1 MRSQLN
7 RVFFFA
13 VLVSVVVG
21 CSVDV
26 VLGVSEE
33 EASTVLAAAESNV
46 VVCYSAVAEADE
58 VGANV
63 TALLTR
69 LGEAGEL
76 LSLGELAFSKGDY
89 DSALTYAGQSQERLS
104 GFVDEAEDLEELA
117 FNEQYM
123 SFTITILGSVIGVV
137 VVVVGGVVFWFL
149 LKKRVTEGA
158 GE

>member
-1 MRSQLN
+1 MRRQLN

-13 VLVSVVVG
+13 GLVSVVVG
-21 CSVDV
+21 GSVDV

-58 VGANV
+58 AGANV

-76 LSLGELAFSKGDY
+76 LSSGELAFNSGDY
-89 DSALTYAGQSQERLS
+89 DSAFAYAGQSQEMLS
-104 GFVDEAEDLEELA
+104 GFADEAEDLAELA
-117 FNEQYM
+117 FNEHYM
-123 SFTITILGSVIGVV
+123 SFTTDVLIFVAGTSVI
-137 VVVVGGVVFWFL
+137 VVGSIIVWLL
-149 LKKRVTEGA
+149 LKKRTLGRVSK
-158 GE
+158 

>member
-46 VVCYSAVAEADE
+46 VACYSAVAEADE

-76 LSLGELAFSKGDY
+76 LSLGELAFSKEDY
-89 DSALTYAGQSQERLS
+89 DSALTYAGQSQEMLS
-104 GFVDEAEDLEELA
+104 GFADEAHDLEELA
-117 FNEQYM
+117 FNEHYW
-123 SFTITILGSVIGVV
+123 SFTTTILGSVIGVV

-158 GE
+158 GK

>member
-21 CSVDV
+21 GSVDV

-33 EASTVLAAAESNV
+33 EASTVLAAAEVNV

-63 TALLTR
+63 TVLLTR

-76 LSLGELAFSKGDY
+76 LSLGELAFSEGDY
-89 DSALTYAGQSQERLS
+89 DSALTYAGQSQEMLS
-104 GFVDEAEDLEELA
+104 DFVDEAHDLEELA
-117 FNEQYM
+117 FNEHYWN
-123 SFTITILGSVIGVV
+123 FTTDVLIFVVGTSVI
-137 VVVVGGVVFWFL
+137 VVGSIIVWLL
-149 LKKRVTEGA
+149 LKKRTLGSVSK
-158 GE
+158 

>member
-21 CSVDV
+21 SSVDA

-46 VVCYSAVAEADE
+46 VGCYSAVAEADE

-69 LGEAGEL
+69 LGEAVEI
-76 LSLGELAFSKGDY
+76 LSLGELAFSEGDY
-89 DSALTYAGQSQERLS
+89 VSAFSYAGQSQEML
-104 GFVDEAEDLEELA
+104 
-117 FNEQYM
+117 
-123 SFTITILGSVIGVV
+123 
-137 VVVVGGVVFWFL
+137 
-149 LKKRVTEGA
+149 
-158 GE
+158 